1 MKRLWVHEVLR
12 VYGDR
17 LVDEADSRW
26 LVEQIR
32 RTIKEHMGEDMDRIF
47 EDLQDKPGAEITE
60 VQLRNLIYCDFHD
73 PIAEQKLYV
82 EIEDWDALSEA
93 VTEYLDEYNDISK
106 TPMDLVLFRYV
117 SNRKKS
123 KLYKAKKDPFFFQL
137 KKKNY

>member
-32 RTIKEHMGEDMDRIF
+32 KTIKERMNEDMDYLLQ
-47 EDLQDKPGAEITE
+47 DLQDKPGAEITE
-60 VQLRNLIYCDFHD
+60 VNLRNLIYCDFHD

-82 EIEDWDALSEA
+82 EIQDWDALAKA
-93 VTEYLDEYNDISK
+93 VEEYLMEYNNISK
-106 TPMDLVLFRYV
+106 TPMDLVLFRYTFNQ
-117 SNRKKS
+117 SRRKS
-123 KLYKAKKDPFFFQL
+123 
-137 KKKNY
+137 